1 VLNSVLNKKEIKT
14 MKKLILLAVIF
25 LITLSA
31 QDKKVYHAY
40 IEGDIDLGLA
50 PYVKRVISEAET
62 NLADAII
69 FEINTFGGRVDAAT
83 QIKDAILDSKVK
95 TIAFIDKRAI
105 SAGALISLSCEQIIM
120 VPGASIGASTVVDQS
135 GQKQAEKY
143 QSYMRS
149 EMRATAEKTGRP
161 TDVAEAMVDE
171 TVVIEGLVD
180 SSKLV
185 TLTSEEAVKWGIADT
200 IISSFEKVLIAN
212 GLEDAEVINLDENW
226 AESIVRFINNPIISS
241 LLIMIGLLGLFT
253 EIKTPGWGLP
263 GTAALIAL
271 ALFFGTGYILELASI
286 IEIILFIAGVI
297 LVIIGIFVVPGFGIF
312 EIAGI
317 LLMVAGL
324 FLGLLADFPLVDST
338 MISMAIIQLALT
350 FVATIFMVFLLSKF
364 LPKSSSW
371 NTLILKDNIIT
382 TSGYSSAPDFQEI
395 FGMTGKCLTD
405 LRPSGTAVIN
415 NKRYDVVTA
424 GEFISHGVEIKVVKV
439 DGAKIVVEAIENL

>member
-271 ALFFGTGYILELASI
+271 ALY
-286 IEIILFIAGVI
+286 
-297 LVIIGIFVVPGFGIF
+297 
-312 EIAGI
+312 
-317 LLMVAGL
+317 
-324 FLGLLADFPLVDST
+324 
-338 MISMAIIQLALT
+338 
-350 FVATIFMVFLLSKF
+350 
-364 LPKSSSW
+364 
-371 NTLILKDNIIT
+371 
-382 TSGYSSAPDFQEI
+382 
-395 FGMTGKCLTD
+395 
-405 LRPSGTAVIN
+405 
-415 NKRYDVVTA
+415 
-424 GEFISHGVEIKVVKV
+424 
-439 DGAKIVVEAIENL
+439 